1 MSWTPPAD
9 SFTIEKTHVEVFAP
23 AGGWNDKID
32 PKSPWQKGAI
42 QQAPIPAYQTDEK
55 LKKLYGIEL
64 AKVSNPLDAAGKIF
78 PDDNSK
84 SLWISFNWIAD
95 PVVIASRDIYLKTLE
110 LNSPPLDREQLA
122 AKVLALAEEKILSP
136 KFGCLVPTIE
146 AKDRVAA
153 YKLYSDILGFT
164 GKVEIDNSI
173 KNITNNELTI
183 KLVKPEAKEVAKVID
198 QAPNVKSEIA
208 KEIRSLPINLKLV
221 GGVSR

>member
-1 MSWTPPAD
+1 MSFSQPTD
-9 SFTIEKTHVEVFAP
+9 TFTVKPLTEVFAP
-23 AGGWNDKID
+23 SGGWNDKIEA
-32 PKSPWQKGAI
+32 KSPWQKGAI
-42 QQAPIPAYQTDEK
+42 QPAPRPSYQDDEK
-55 LKKLYGIEL
+55 LKKQYGIEL
-64 AKVSNPLDAAGKIF
+64 AKATNSLDAAGKVF

-84 SLWISFNWIAD
+84 ALWISFNWIAD
-95 PVVIASRDIYLKTLE
+95 PIVIASRDIYLKTLE

-146 AKDRVAA
+146 AKDRIAA
-153 YKLYSDILGFT
+153 LKLYSDILGFT

-183 KLVKPEAKEVAKVID
+183 KLVKPEAKEVVKVIN

-208 KEIRSLPINLKLV
+208 TEILPLPINLKLV
-221 GGVSR
+221 SGISR